1 MAVAERMSPAIPV
14 PGRVLRVGGRVSL
27 RVRGRPVAVAGAL
40 VLVCLALLVVAVGT
54 GELAIAPGD
63 VLAAL
68 VGGGDGGTLFI
79 VRELRLPRALC
90 AVLVGIALGVSGALF
105 QTITRNPL
113 GSPDIVG
120 FQQGA
125 AVGALVVIT
134 VLAGSGAAVSAGAL
148 AGGALTALLVYLLAF
163 RRGGTSGYR
172 LVLIGIA
179 MAALMLALTDFLLS
193 RARVEDAQEATRWL
207 LGSLNNRTWED
218 LVPLLVVVGGLLPA
232 MVAAGPALRALEL
245 GDESAH
251 GLGLRVERA
260 RFGLV
265 ALAVAL
271 VSITTV
277 AVGPIAFVAL
287 TAPQIARRLARTAAP
302 TLSCSALTGAALVLA
317 ADIAAQRLVPG
328 TPLPVGVMTGAFG
341 GLYLAWLL
349 TTEWRS
355 GRA

>member
-1 MAVAERMSPAIPV
+1 M
-14 PGRVLRVGGRVSL
+14 
-27 RVRGRPVAVAGAL
+27 
-40 VLVCLALLVVAVGT
+40 VAVGT
-54 GELAIAPGD
+54 GEFPIAPAD

-68 VGGGDGGTLFI
+68 FGAGDGGTQFI
-79 VRELRLPRALC
+79 VRELRLPRAVC
-90 AVLVGIALGVSGALF
+90 AVLVGGALGVSGAVF

-125 AVGALVVIT
+125 SAGALVVIT
-134 VLAGSGAAVSAGAL
+134 VLAGSGAAVAAGAM
-148 AGGALTALLVYLLAF
+148 AGGALTALVVYLLAF
-163 RRGGTSGYR
+163 QRGGTSGYR
-172 LVLIGIA
+172 LILIGIA
-179 MAALMLALTDFLLS
+179 IAALMLALTDFLLS

-218 LVPLLVVVGGLLPA
+218 VVPLLVVIVVLLPG
-232 MVAAGPALRALEL
+232 MIAAGPALRALEL

-260 RFGLV
+260 RLGLV
-265 ALAVAL
+265 GLAVAL

-277 AVGPIAFVAL
+277 AVGPIAFIAL

-302 TLSCSALTGAALVLA
+302 TLSCSALVGAALVLA